1 MKPVR
6 YNSYFD
12 KGRIIMGALDRKKL
26 KKTFGYYKAAD
37 VESYLDAAEEAVSD
51 WNGQK
56 SKLTQELEETRRE
69 VESVKNE
76 AAHIAAELEKS
87 KDSVRLLSE
96 RSGELDLL
104 QKQYET
110 LSSRNEQLEDRN
122 RELMQKLGEQL
133 DEVRNLSW
141 KLEDS
146 RIELESVRTEL
157 GIANSQTAILGDRV
171 ARQQKELEE
180 RERLLQMD
188 PVGEANERAEMIVQ
202 NAMKVSQQMLDDAEN
217 VRTRAFAAVRSAYF
231 NTMDFRR
238 EIEGKFIQLEHDLD
252 RSVGALRTIDVQDPE
267 PDYAP
272 NFVPN
277 YVPEEVS

>member
-12 KGRIIMGALDRKKL
+12 KGRIIMGALDRKNL

-37 VESYLDAAEEAVSD
+37 VESYLDAAEEAISD
-51 WNGQK
+51 WDGQK
-56 SKLTQELEETRRE
+56 RELTQELRRTRNE
-69 VESVKNE
+69 VETVKNE
-76 AAHIAAELEKS
+76 AAQIAEELEKA
-87 KDSVRLLSE
+87 KDSARLLCE
-96 RSGELDLL
+96 RSGELDIL

-110 LSSRNEQLEDRN
+110 LSARNELLEERN

-133 DEVRNLSW
+133 EEVRNLSR
-141 KLEDS
+141 KLEDG
-146 RIELESVRTEL
+146 RIEMESVRTEL
-157 GIANSQTAILGDRV
+157 EIANSQTVILGNRV

-202 NAMKVSQQMLDDAEN
+202 NAMKVSRQMLDDAEN

-252 RSVGALRTIDVQDPE
+252 RSVGALRTIDVQDPGA
-267 PDYAP
+267 DYVP
-272 NFVPN
+272 NFVPD

>member
-37 VESYLDAAEEAVSD
+37 VESYLDAAEEAISD
-51 WNGQK
+51 WDGQK
-56 SKLTQELEETRRE
+56 RELTQELKRTRNE
-69 VESVKNE
+69 VETVKNE
-76 AAHIAAELEKS
+76 AAQIAEELEKA
-87 KDSVRLLSE
+87 KDSARLLCE
-96 RSGELDLL
+96 RSGELDIL

-110 LSSRNEQLEDRN
+110 LSARNELLEERN

-133 DEVRNLSW
+133 EEVRNLSR
-141 KLEDS
+141 KLENG
-146 RIELESVRTEL
+146 RIEMESVRTEL
-157 GIANSQTAILGDRV
+157 EIANSQTAILGNRV

-202 NAMKVSQQMLDDAEN
+202 NAMKVSRQMLDDAEN

-231 NTMDFRR
+231 NTTENRYGRCRDLRFRSCGNLYHFSLFFTKLR
-238 EIEGKFIQLEHDLD
+238 RLTAHQSQNCSKCQAD
-252 RSVGALRTIDVQDPE
+252 R
-267 PDYAP
+267 
-272 NFVPN
+272 N
-277 YVPEEVS
+277 YPF

>member
-1 MKPVR
+1 
-6 YNSYFD
+6 
-12 KGRIIMGALDRKKL
+12 MGALDRKKL

-157 GIANSQTAILGDRV
+157 GIANSQTAILGNRV

-202 NAMKVSQQMLDDAEN
+202 NAMKVSRQMLDDAEN

-267 PDYAP
+267 PDYTP